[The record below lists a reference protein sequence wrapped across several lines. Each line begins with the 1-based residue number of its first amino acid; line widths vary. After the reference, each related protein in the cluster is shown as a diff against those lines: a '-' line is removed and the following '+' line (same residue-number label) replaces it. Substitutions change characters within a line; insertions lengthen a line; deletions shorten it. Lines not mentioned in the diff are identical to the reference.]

1 MKNYRSLLAAAVALP
16 AAGLIL
22 AGCGSATGSESK
34 DAESAEISVVATTN
48 VYGQIARAIGGD
60 SVEVSEIITSA
71 AQDPHSYEPTA
82 RDKLAISSAD
92 LVLANGGGYDQF
104 MDSLVSSLPEGK
116 SGEIT
121 LMHAVDSSPVAAE
134 SEEAGHEGESAE
146 EHAQHADEG
155 GHEGES
161 AEEHAQHADEGG
173 HEGESAEEHA
183 QHADEGGHEGESAE
197 EHAQHAEEGG
207 HEGHDHAGYN
217 EHIWYD
223 LDSMG
228 ELADALA
235 ESFAK
240 VDTANADRYKQ
251 NAAAFNEGIGKLE
264 AQLQTAKL
272 DGKSF
277 MMTEPVPFH
286 LLEAAGMEN
295 TTPEGLS
302 EAIEEG
308 EGIAPMTMKKA
319 EDKLVAGDADM
330 LAYNVQTEGSETKA
344 LKKNAER
351 GQVPVVDFAE
361 TIQDDSSYLEWM
373 ESNISDL
380 ASAIN
385 G

>member
-1 MKNYRSLLAAAVALP
+1 MKNHRSLLAAAVALP

-22 AGCGSATGSESK
+22 AGCGSSTASESTEA
-34 DAESAEISVVATTN
+34 DSAAISVVATTN
-48 VYGQIARAIGGD
+48 VYGQIARAIGGE

-82 RDKLAISSAD
+82 RDKLAISNAT

-104 MDSLVSSLPEGK
+104 MDSLVSSIPEGK
-116 SGEIT
+116 AGEIT
-121 LMHAVDSSPVAAE
+121 LVHAVDSSPVAEE
-134 SEEAGHEGESAE
+134 SEAA
-146 EHAQHADEG
+146 
-155 GHEGES
+155 
-161 AEEHAQHADEGG
+161 
-173 HEGESAEEHA
+173 
-183 QHADEGGHEGESAE
+183 GHEGESAE
-197 EHAQHAEEGG
+197 EHAQHAEEDS
-207 HEGHDHAGYN
+207 HEGHDHAAYN

-223 LDSMG
+223 LESMG
-228 ELADALA
+228 DLADALA
-235 ESFAK
+235 ESFGKA
-240 VDTANADRYKQ
+240 DSANAEQYQQ
-251 NAAAFNEGIGKLE
+251 NAASFNEGIDKLE
-264 AQLQTAKL
+264 QQLETAKL

-277 MMTEPVPFH
+277 VMTEPVPFH
-286 LLEAAGMEN
+286 LLHAAGMEDA
-295 TTPEGLS
+295 TPEGLS

-308 EGIAPMTMKKA
+308 EGIAPITMKKA
-319 EDKLVAGDADM
+319 EDLLSAGGADM

-344 LKKNAER
+344 LKKSAEQ

>member
-22 AGCGSATGSESK
+22 AGCGSSTANESTEA
-34 DAESAEISVVATTN
+34 DAAAISVVATTN

-82 RDKLAISSAD
+82 RDKLAISNAT

-104 MDSLVSSLPEGK
+104 MDSLVSSIPESKTG
-116 SGEIT
+116 GVT
-121 LMHAVDSSPVAAE
+121 LMHAVDSSPVAEE

-146 EHAQHADEG
+146 EHAEHADE
-155 GHEGES
+155 HS
-161 AEEHAQHADEGG
+161 
-173 HEGESAEEHA
+173 
-183 QHADEGGHEGESAE
+183 
-197 EHAQHAEEGG
+197 

-240 VDTANADRYKQ
+240 ADSANAELYQQ
-251 NAAAFNEGIGKLE
+251 NAASFNEGIGKLE
-264 AQLQTAKL
+264 QQLETAKL
-272 DGKSF
+272 NGKSF
-277 MMTEPVPFH
+277 VMTEPVPFH
-286 LLEAAGMEN
+286 LLQAAGMEDA
-295 TTPEGLS
+295 TPEGLS

-319 EDKLVAGDADM
+319 EDLLTAGDADI

-344 LKKNAER
+344 LKKSAEQ
-351 GQVPVVDFAE
+351 GEIPVVDFAE

>member
-16 AAGLIL
+16 AAGMVL
-22 AGCGSATGSESK
+22 AGCGSTTGSESK
-34 DAESAEISVVATTN
+34 DVDSAAISVVTTTN
-48 VYGQIARAIGGD
+48 VYGQIARAIGGE

-104 MDSLVSSLPEGK
+104 MDSLVSSLPESK

-146 EHAQHADEG
+146 EHAQHADED

-161 AEEHAQHADEGG
+161 AEEHAQHADE
-173 HEGESAEEHA
+173 
-183 QHADEGGHEGESAE
+183 D
-197 EHAQHAEEGG
+197 G

-240 VDTANADRYKQ
+240 ADTANADQYKQ

-264 AQLQTAKL
+264 EQLETAKL

-286 LLEAAGMEN
+286 LLEAAGMEDA
-295 TTPEGLS
+295 TPEGLS

-344 LKKNAER
+344 LKKSAER

>member
-1 MKNYRSLLAAAVALP
+1 MKNHRSLLAAAVALP

-22 AGCGSATGSESK
+22 AGCGSSTASESTEA
-34 DAESAEISVVATTN
+34 DSAAISVVATTN
-48 VYGQIARAIGGD
+48 VYGQIARAIGGE

-82 RDKLAISSAD
+82 RDKLAISNAT

-104 MDSLVSSLPEGK
+104 MDSLVSSIPEGK
-116 SGEIT
+116 AGEIT
-121 LMHAVDSSPVAAE
+121 LVHAVDSSPVAEE
-134 SEEAGHEGESAE
+134 SEAA
-146 EHAQHADEG
+146 
-155 GHEGES
+155 
-161 AEEHAQHADEGG
+161 
-173 HEGESAEEHA
+173 
-183 QHADEGGHEGESAE
+183 GHEGESAE
-197 EHAQHAEEGG
+197 EHAQHAEEDSHG
-207 HEGHDHAGYN
+207 GHDHAAYN

-223 LDSMG
+223 LESMG
-228 ELADALA
+228 DLADALA
-235 ESFAK
+235 ESFGKADSANAEQYQRNAVSFNEEIDK
-240 VDTANADRYKQ
+240 LEQQLETAN
-251 NAAAFNEGIGKLE
+251 
-264 AQLQTAKL
+264 L

-277 MMTEPVPFH
+277 VMTEPVPFH
-286 LLEAAGMEN
+286 LLHAAGMEDA
-295 TTPEGLS
+295 TPEGLS

-319 EDKLVAGDADM
+319 EDLLSAGDADI

-344 LKKNAER
+344 LKKSAEQ
-351 GQVPVVDFAE
+351 GQIPVVDFAE

>member
-1 MKNYRSLLAAAVALP
+1 MKNHRSLLAAAVALP

-22 AGCGSATGSESK
+22 AGCGSSTASESTEA
-34 DAESAEISVVATTN
+34 DSAAISVVATTN
-48 VYGQIARAIGGD
+48 VYGQIARAIGGE

-82 RDKLAISSAD
+82 RDKLAISNAT

-104 MDSLVSSLPEGK
+104 MDSLVSSIPEGK
-116 SGEIT
+116 AGEIT
-121 LMHAVDSSPVAAE
+121 LVHAVDSSPVAE
-134 SEEAGHEGESAE
+134 DSEAA
-146 EHAQHADEG
+146 
-155 GHEGES
+155 
-161 AEEHAQHADEGG
+161 
-173 HEGESAEEHA
+173 
-183 QHADEGGHEGESAE
+183 GHEGESAE
-197 EHAQHAEEGG
+197 EHAQHAEEDS
-207 HEGHDHAGYN
+207 HEGHDHAAYN

-223 LDSMG
+223 LESMG
-228 ELADALA
+228 DLADALA
-235 ESFAK
+235 ESFGKADSANAEQYQRNAVSFNEEIDK
-240 VDTANADRYKQ
+240 LEQQLETAN
-251 NAAAFNEGIGKLE
+251 
-264 AQLQTAKL
+264 L

-277 MMTEPVPFH
+277 VMTEPVPFH
-286 LLEAAGMEN
+286 LLHAAGMEDA
-295 TTPEGLS
+295 TPEGLS

-319 EDKLVAGDADM
+319 EDLLSAGDADI

-344 LKKNAER
+344 LKKSAEQ
-351 GQVPVVDFAE
+351 GQIPVVDFAE

>member
-134 SEEAGHEGESAE
+134 SEEA
-146 EHAQHADEG
+146 

-344 LKKNAER
+344 LKTNAER

>member
-1 MKNYRSLLAAAVALP
+1 MKNHRSLLAAAVALP

-22 AGCGSATGSESK
+22 AGCGSSTASESTEA
-34 DAESAEISVVATTN
+34 DSAAISVVATTN
-48 VYGQIARAIGGD
+48 VYGQIARAIGGE

-82 RDKLAISSAD
+82 RDKLAISNAS

-104 MDSLVSSLPEGK
+104 MDSLVSSIPEGK
-116 SGEIT
+116 AGEIT
-121 LMHAVDSSPVAAE
+121 LVHAVDSSPVAE
-134 SEEAGHEGESAE
+134 DSEAA
-146 EHAQHADEG
+146 
-155 GHEGES
+155 
-161 AEEHAQHADEGG
+161 
-173 HEGESAEEHA
+173 
-183 QHADEGGHEGESAE
+183 GHEGESAE
-197 EHAQHAEEGG
+197 EHAQHAEEDS
-207 HEGHDHAGYN
+207 HEGHDHAAYN

-223 LDSMG
+223 LESMG
-228 ELADALA
+228 DLADALA
-235 ESFAK
+235 ESFGKA
-240 VDTANADRYKQ
+240 DSANAEQYQR
-251 NAAAFNEGIGKLE
+251 NAVSFNEGIDKLE
-264 AQLQTAKL
+264 QQLATAKL

-277 MMTEPVPFH
+277 VMTEPVPFH
-286 LLEAAGMEN
+286 LLHAAGMEDA
-295 TTPEGLS
+295 TPEGLS

-319 EDKLVAGDADM
+319 EDLLSAGNADV

-344 LKKNAER
+344 LRKSAEQ
-351 GQVPVVDFAE
+351 GQIPVVDFAE